1 MSLQEN
7 ITKTLQQTS
16 FSFNRCLVDSLS
28 QLHQSSAMCF
38 WRAFLFVKSLLGYS
52 DWRGVQPLFI
62 SCGSQKVSLN
72 ISELS
77 ISSKT
82 HAEFPGSLP

>member
-1 MSLQEN
+1 MSLAGKHHKN
-7 ITKTLQQTS
+7 IAATGIP
-16 FSFNRCLVDSLS
+16 FNRGLVDSLS
-28 QLHQSSAMCF
+28 QLQQSSPMCF
-38 WRAFLFVKSLLGYS
+38 WRVFLLVKSLLGHS
-52 DWRGVQPLFI
+52 DCREMQPLFI